1 MSHKV
6 SLNRIIGNVVGNL
19 DLENINESIEDF
31 ARWSAEAVSKIG
43 SRNSYYRHECLIEVK
58 NYKASLP
65 KNFVSPIAV
74 KYKNQLLTITK
85 RSFRDFSKG
94 ANSNVVQGGTINNN
108 QKITNVPGVPLT
120 IRITFIG
127 VFTTGET
134 ISITV
139 VSNDCGNV
147 YSNIYSYIVL
157 PGDTPA
163 LIAIA
168 FNNMF
173 QAISNLP
180 YTSVVSGDS
189 IDLIG
194 KNPDIN
200 FNVAISENSVMGSVE
215 QCVVQKRVPTKI
227 NTGTSTTDSSAKHP
241 KFTDESLAN
250 KNVANINTGM
260 LAVDRSGSY
269 SAYGFGFN
277 DFQSAQVYSIDNG
290 CINFNAL
297 DGETLAIAYMG
308 VELDEEGWPMIY
320 HVHEDAVT
328 HYLQYM
334 LVSRRYYN
342 GKVPQ
347 HVFVNSERRWKDL
360 CSQARGDDEMPTP
373 DELNYLAN
381 MWNQLMPLPNKNLF

>member
-1 MSHKV
+1 MSHKI

-19 DLENINESIEDF
+19 DLENINEDIEDF
-31 ARWSAEAVSKIG
+31 ARWAAEAVSKIG
-43 SRNSYYRHECLIEVK
+43 SRNSYHRHECLIEVK

-65 KNFVSPIAV
+65 PNFVSPIAV
-74 KYKNQLLTITK
+74 KYKHQLLTITK
-85 RSFRDFSKG
+85 RSFRDFSQG
-94 ANSNVVQGGTINNN
+94 PIASTVDQGGNIRAN
-108 QKITNVPGVPLT
+108 QIITNSEGVPLNL
-120 IRITFIG
+120 RITFIG
-127 VFTTGET
+127 VFTPGET

-157 PGDTPA
+157 SGDTPA
-163 LIAIA
+163 LIAVA

-194 KNPDIN
+194 RSPSIN
-200 FNVAISENSVMGSVE
+200 FNIAISDDSVMGSVE
-215 QCVVQKRVPTKI
+215 QCVVQQRVPART
-227 NTGTSTTDSSAKHP
+227 NTTTTDTNSMHP
-241 KFTDESLAN
+241 KFTDDSLAN
-250 KNVANINTGM
+250 KNVNALNTGM
-260 LAVDRSGSY
+260 NATSISGPY
-269 SAYGFGFN
+269 SSYGFGFN
-277 DFQSAQVYSIDNG
+277 DFQAAQVYSIDNG
-290 CINFNAL
+290 CINFNAF
-297 DGETLAIAYMG
+297 DGETLGIAYMG

-320 HVHEDAVT
+320 HDHEDAVT

-334 LVSRRYYN
+334 MISRRYYN

-360 CSQARGDDEMPTP
+360 CAQARGDDEMPTP

-381 MWNQLMPLPNKNLF
+381 MWNQLMPLPNKNLL

>member
-1 MSHKV
+1 MSHKI

-31 ARWSAEAVSKIG
+31 ARWSAEAITKIG
-43 SRNSYYRHECLIEVK
+43 SRNSYHRHECLIEIK

-74 KYKNQLLTITK
+74 KYKNQLLSITK

-94 ANSNVVQGGTINNN
+94 STPNVMEDGTINNN
-108 QKITNVPGVPLT
+108 QKITNVPGVPLN
-120 IRITFIG
+120 IRITFVG
-127 VFTTGET
+127 VFTAGET
-134 ISITV
+134 ISITIT
-139 VSNDCGNV
+139 SNDCGKV
-147 YSNIYSYIVL
+147 YSNTYSYIVL

-163 LIAIA
+163 LIADA

-173 QAISNLP
+173 QAVSNLP
-180 YTSVVSGDS
+180 YNSVVSGDS

-200 FNVAISENSVMGSVE
+200 FNVTIAEDSVMGSVD
-215 QCVVQKRVPTKI
+215 QCVIQKRVPTKI
-227 NTGTSTTDSSAKHP
+227 NTGISSTNSSEKHP

-250 KNVANINTGM
+250 KNVVNLNTGM
-260 LAVDRSGSY
+260 LAVDRTGRY

-320 HVHEDAVT
+320 HMHEDAVT

-334 LVSRRYYN
+334 LISRRYYN

-347 HVFVNSERRWKDL
+347 HVFVNSERRWLDL

-373 DELNYLAN
+373 DEFNYLAN

>member
-65 KNFVSPIAV
+65 PNFVSPIAV
-74 KYKNQLLTITK
+74 KYKHQLLSITK

-94 ANSNVVQGGTINNN
+94 AQSNVVQDGTINNN
-108 QKITNVPGVPLT
+108 QKITNSVGVPLN
-120 IRITFIG
+120 IRITFID
-127 VFTTGET
+127 VFTSGET

-139 VSNDCGNV
+139 TSNDCGKV

-168 FNNMF
+168 FDNMF

-180 YTSVVSGDS
+180 YTSIVSGDS
-189 IDLIG
+189 VDLIG
-194 KNPDIN
+194 KSPEIN
-200 FNVAISENSVMGSVE
+200 FNIAIAEDSVMGSVE
-215 QCVVQKRVPTKI
+215 QCVVQQRVPARI
-227 NTGTSTTDSSAKHP
+227 NTTVTDTSSKHP
-241 KFTDESLAN
+241 QFTDNSLAN
-250 KNVANINTGM
+250 RNVNTLNTGM
-260 LAVDRSGSY
+260 NATNRSGSY
-269 SAYGFGFN
+269 SSYAFGFN
-277 DFQSAQVYSIDNG
+277 DFQAAQVYSIDNG
-290 CINFNAL
+290 CINFNAF
-297 DGETLAIAYMG
+297 DGETLGIAYMG

-320 HVHEDAVT
+320 HEHEDAVT

-334 LVSRRYYN
+334 LISRRYYN

-360 CSQARGDDEMPTP
+360 CAQARGDDEMPTP

>member
-19 DLENINESIEDF
+19 DLENINEDIEDF
-31 ARWSAEAVSKIG
+31 ARWAAEAVTKIG
-43 SRNSYYRHECLIEVK
+43 SRNSYHRHECLIEIK

-65 KNFVSPIAV
+65 PNFVSPIAV
-74 KYKNQLLTITK
+74 KYKNQLLSITK

-94 ANSNVVQGGTINNN
+94 AEANTVQNGNINNN
-108 QKITNVPGVPLT
+108 QLITNSEGVPLT

-127 VFTTGET
+127 VFTPGET

-194 KNPDIN
+194 RSPEIS
-200 FNVAISENSVMGSVE
+200 FNIAISDDSVMGSVE
-215 QCVVQKRVPTKI
+215 QCVVQQRVLPKI
-227 NTGTSTTDSSAKHP
+227 NTTNTNTNAKHP
-241 KFTDESLAN
+241 KFTDDSLAN
-250 KNVANINTGM
+250 RNVNTLNTGM
-260 LAVDRSGSY
+260 NATNSSGAY
-269 SAYGFGFN
+269 SAYGFRFN
-277 DFQSAQVYSIDNG
+277 DFQAAQVYSIDNG

-334 LVSRRYYN
+334 LISRRYYN
-342 GKVPQ
+342 GKIPQ
-347 HVFVNSERRWKDL
+347 HVFANSEGRWKEL
-360 CSQARGDDEMPTP
+360 CDQARGDDEMPTP

>member
-19 DLENINESIEDF
+19 DLENINETIEDF
-31 ARWSAEAVSKIG
+31 ARWSAEAVTKIG
-43 SRNSYYRHECLIEVK
+43 SRNSYHRHECLIEIK

-74 KYKNQLLTITK
+74 KYKNQLLNITK

-94 ANSNVVQGGTINNN
+94 ANSNIVQDGNINNN
-108 QKITNVPGVPLT
+108 QLITNSEGVPLT

-127 VFTTGET
+127 VFTPGET

-168 FNNMF
+168 FNDMF

-194 KNPDIN
+194 RSPEIS
-200 FNVAISENSVMGSVE
+200 FNIAISDDSVMGSVE
-215 QCVVQKRVPTKI
+215 QCVVQKRVLPKI
-227 NTGTSTTDSSAKHP
+227 NTETSATNLSVKHP

-308 VELDEEGWPMIY
+308 VELDKEGWPMIY

-360 CSQARGDDEMPTP
+360 CAQARGDDEMPTP

>member
-31 ARWSAEAVSKIG
+31 ARWAAEAVSKIG
-43 SRNSYYRHECLIEVK
+43 SRNSYHRHECLIEVK

-65 KNFVSPIAV
+65 PNFVSPIAV
-74 KYKNQLLTITK
+74 KYKHQLLSITK
-85 RSFRDFSKG
+85 RSFRDFSQG
-94 ANSNVVQGGTINNN
+94 AQSNVVQDGTINNN
-108 QKITNVPGVPLT
+108 QKITNSVGVPLNL
-120 IRITFIG
+120 RITFIG
-127 VFTTGET
+127 VFTPGET

-139 VSNDCGNV
+139 VSNDCGNI

-168 FNNMF
+168 FDNMF

-180 YTSVVSGDS
+180 YTSIVSGDS

-194 KNPDIN
+194 RSPEIN
-200 FNVAISENSVMGSVE
+200 FNIAIAEDSVMGSVE
-215 QCVVQKRVPTKI
+215 QCVIQQRVPERI
-227 NTGTSTTDSSAKHP
+227 NTTVTDTSSKHP
-241 KFTDESLAN
+241 QFTDNSLAN
-250 KNVANINTGM
+250 RNVNTLNTGM
-260 LAVDRSGSY
+260 NATNRSGAYSSY
-269 SAYGFGFN
+269 AFGFN
-277 DFQSAQVYSIDNG
+277 DFQAAQVYSIDNG
-290 CINFNAL
+290 CINFNAF
-297 DGETLAIAYMG
+297 DGETLGIAYMG

-320 HVHEDAVT
+320 HAHEDAVT

-334 LVSRRYYN
+334 MISRRYYN
-342 GKVPQ
+342 GKVAQ
-347 HVFVNSERRWKDL
+347 HVYANSQQRWQYL
-360 CSQARGDDEMPTP
+360 CAQARGDDEMPTP

>member
-31 ARWSAEAVSKIG
+31 ARWSAEAVTKIG
-43 SRNSYYRHECLIEVK
+43 SRNSYHRHECLIEIK

-74 KYKNQLLTITK
+74 KYKHQLLSITK

-94 ANSNVVQGGTINNN
+94 STPNVMENGTINNN

-127 VFTTGET
+127 VFTAGET

-168 FNNMF
+168 FNDMF

-200 FNVAISENSVMGSVE
+200 FNVTISENSVMGSVE

-227 NTGTSTTDSSAKHP
+227 NTGTSTTNSGAKHP
-241 KFTDESLAN
+241 KFTDDSLAN
-250 KNVANINTGM
+250 RNVNTLNTGM
-260 LAVDRSGSY
+260 NATSRSGAY

-308 VELDEEGWPMIY
+308 VELDKEGWPMIY

-360 CSQARGDDEMPTP
+360 CAQARGDDEMPTP

>member
-65 KNFVSPIAV
+65 PNFVSPIAV
-74 KYKNQLLTITK
+74 KYKHQLLSITK

-94 ANSNVVQGGTINNN
+94 AQSNVVQDGTINNN
-108 QKITNVPGVPLT
+108 QKITNSVGVPLN
-120 IRITFIG
+120 IRITFID
-127 VFTTGET
+127 VFTSGET

-139 VSNDCGNV
+139 TSNDCGKV

-168 FNNMF
+168 FDNMF

-194 KNPDIN
+194 KSPEIN
-200 FNVAISENSVMGSVE
+200 FNIAIAEDSVMGSVE
-215 QCVVQKRVPTKI
+215 QCVVQQRVPARI
-227 NTGTSTTDSSAKHP
+227 NTTVTDTSSKHP
-241 KFTDESLAN
+241 QFTDNSLAN
-250 KNVANINTGM
+250 RNVNTLNTGM
-260 LAVDRSGSY
+260 NATNRSGSY
-269 SAYGFGFN
+269 SSYAFGFN
-277 DFQSAQVYSIDNG
+277 DFQAAQVYSIDNG

-297 DGETLAIAYMG
+297 DGETLGIAYMG

-320 HVHEDAVT
+320 HDHEDAVT

-334 LVSRRYYN
+334 LISRRYYN

-360 CSQARGDDEMPTP
+360 CAQARGDDEMPTP

>member
-65 KNFVSPIAV
+65 PNFVSPIAV
-74 KYKNQLLTITK
+74 KYKHQLLTITK
-85 RSFRDFSKG
+85 RSFRDFSQG
-94 ANSNVVQGGTINNN
+94 AQSNVVQDGTINNN
-108 QKITNVPGVPLT
+108 QKITNSVGVPLNL
-120 IRITFIG
+120 RITFIG
-127 VFTTGET
+127 VFTPGET

-139 VSNDCGNV
+139 TSNDCGKV

-168 FNNMF
+168 FDNMF

-194 KNPDIN
+194 RSPEIN
-200 FNVAISENSVMGSVE
+200 FNIAIAEDSVMGSVE
-215 QCVVQKRVPTKI
+215 QCVIQQRVPARI
-227 NTGTSTTDSSAKHP
+227 NTTITDTNLKHP
-241 KFTDESLAN
+241 KFTDDSLAN
-250 KNVANINTGM
+250 RNVNVLNTGM
-260 LAVDRSGSY
+260 NSTNKSGAYSSY
-269 SAYGFGFN
+269 AFGFN
-277 DFQSAQVYSIDNG
+277 DFQAAQVYSIDNG

-297 DGETLAIAYMG
+297 DGETLGIAYMG

-320 HVHEDAVT
+320 HAHEDAVT

-334 LVSRRYYN
+334 MISRRYYN
-342 GKVPQ
+342 GKVAQ

-360 CSQARGDDEMPTP
+360 CAQARGDDEMPTP

>member
-31 ARWSAEAVSKIG
+31 ARWAAEAVSKIG
-43 SRNSYYRHECLIEVK
+43 SRNSYHRHECLIEVK

-65 KNFVSPIAV
+65 PNFVSPIAV
-74 KYKNQLLTITK
+74 KYKHQLLSITK

-94 ANSNVVQGGTINNN
+94 AQSNVVQDGSIRAN
-108 QKITNVPGVPLT
+108 QRITNSVGVPVT

-127 VFTTGET
+127 VFTPGET

-139 VSNDCGNV
+139 VSNDCGNI

-194 KNPDIN
+194 RSPEIN
-200 FNVAISENSVMGSVE
+200 FNIAISEDSVMGSVE
-215 QCVVQKRVPTKI
+215 QCVIQQRVPART
-227 NTGTSTTDSSAKHP
+227 NTTVTDTSSKHP
-241 KFTDESLAN
+241 KFTDDSLAN
-250 KNVANINTGM
+250 RNINTLNTGM
-260 LAVDRSGSY
+260 NATNGSGPY

-277 DFQSAQVYSIDNG
+277 DFQAAQVYSIDNG
-290 CINFNAL
+290 CINFNAF
-297 DGETLAIAYMG
+297 DGEMLGIAYMG

-320 HVHEDAVT
+320 HAHEDAVT

-334 LVSRRYYN
+334 MISRRYYN

-347 HVFVNSERRWKDL
+347 HVYGNSQQRWQYL
-360 CSQARGDDEMPTP
+360 CAQTRGDDEMPTP

>member
-31 ARWSAEAVSKIG
+31 ARWSAEAISKIG
-43 SRNSYYRHECLIEVK
+43 SRNSYHRHECLIEVK

-94 ANSNVVQGGTINNN
+94 AEPNTVQDGNINNN
-108 QKITNVPGVPLT
+108 QLITNRPGVPLVL
-120 IRITFIG
+120 RIDFIG
-127 VFTTGET
+127 VFTAGET

-163 LIAIA
+163 SIAIA
-168 FNNMF
+168 FDAMF
-173 QAISNLP
+173 QAIPNLP
-180 YTSVVSGDS
+180 YTSIASGDS
-189 IDLIG
+189 IQLTG

-200 FNVAISENSVMGSVE
+200 FTVSIAEDSVMGSVE
-215 QCVVQKRVPTKI
+215 QCVVQQRVPSKT
-227 NTGTSTTDSSAKHP
+227 NTNDTHTSTKVP

-250 KNVANINTGM
+250 RNVTDINTGM
-260 LAVDRSGSY
+260 LAGS
-269 SAYGFGFN
+269 SVIGNNAYGFH
-277 DFQSAQVYSIDNG
+277 DFQTAQVYSIDNG

-297 DGETLAIAYMG
+297 DGETLGIAYMG
-308 VELDEEGWPMIY
+308 IELDEDGWPMIAQ
-320 HVHEDAVT
+320 VHEDAVT

-334 LVSRRYYN
+334 MISRSYYN

-347 HVFVNSERRWKDL
+347 HVFKNSEMRWKEL
-360 CSQARGDDEMPTP
+360 CAQARGDDEMPTP

-381 MWNQLMPLPNKNLF
+381 AWNQLLPIPNKNLF

>member
-74 KYKNQLLTITK
+74 KYKHQLLSITK

-94 ANSNVVQGGTINNN
+94 TQSNVVQDGTINNN
-108 QKITNVPGVPLT
+108 QKITNSVGVPLN
-120 IRITFIG
+120 IRITFID
-127 VFTTGET
+127 VFTSGET

-139 VSNDCGNV
+139 TSNDCGKV

-168 FNNMF
+168 FDNMF

-194 KNPDIN
+194 RSPEIN
-200 FNVAISENSVMGSVE
+200 FNIAIAEDSVMSSVE
-215 QCVVQKRVPTKI
+215 QCVVQQRVPARI
-227 NTGTSTTDSSAKHP
+227 NTTVTDTSSKHP
-241 KFTDESLAN
+241 QFTDNSLAN
-250 KNVANINTGM
+250 RNVNTLNTGM
-260 LAVDRSGSY
+260 NATNRSGSY
-269 SAYGFGFN
+269 SSYAFGFN
-277 DFQSAQVYSIDNG
+277 DFQAAQVYSIDNG

-297 DGETLAIAYMG
+297 DGETLGIAYMG

-320 HVHEDAVT
+320 HDHEDAVT

-334 LVSRRYYN
+334 LISRRYYN

-360 CSQARGDDEMPTP
+360 CAQARGDDEMPTP